1 MADRGYAYFAGCSL
15 EGTAGPYDA
24 SMRLVMKALGA
35 NLLDPPDW
43 SCCGSTPAHAV
54 DHTFAAALAARNLT
68 IVEKMGCPTLTTPC
82 PSCLSAFKKAQ
93 RRMARNKV
101 FKDEVNSLLD
111 TSYNCTVTAKSTLQV
126 IYEDIGLDEVARAT
140 TFRIPDLKVAP
151 YYGCILN
158 RPPEVAGFDDPENPV
173 SMDRLLEAVGVKVVD
188 FAFKVECCG
197 AAFGVPKKEAVTFLA
212 AKVLEMALDAGANC
226 IAVACPLCQQN
237 LDLRQAQVNAATGR
251 RFAIPILYFSQIMG
265 LAYGF
270 SPEELMIDKC
280 IVSPGPLIRGRR
292 PIEAPSHEGKENEE
306 SGAKRGR

>member
-1 MADRGYAYFAGCSL
+1 M

-24 SMRLVMKALGA
+24 SVRVVMKALGA
-35 NLLDPPDW
+35 KLTDPPDW

-82 PSCLSAFKKAQ
+82 PSCLSAFKKAH

-101 FKDEVNSLLD
+101 FAQEVNSLLD
-111 TSYNCTVTAKSTLQV
+111 APYNCTVTAKSILQV
-126 IYEDIGLDEVARAT
+126 IYEDMGLDEVARPVT
-140 TFRIPDLKVAP
+140 TEIPDLKVAP

-158 RPPEVAGFDDPENPV
+158 RPPEVAGFDDPENPI
-173 SMDRLLEAVGVKVVD
+173 SMDRVLEAVGVKVVD

-197 AAFGVPKKEAVTFLA
+197 AAFGVPKKETVTFLT

-237 LDLRQAQVNAATGR
+237 LDLRQAQVNSGR
-251 RFAIPILYFSQIMG
+251 GSTFDIPVLYFSQIMG
-265 LAYGF
+265 LAYGY
-270 SPEELMIDKC
+270 SPQELGIDKC
-280 IVSPGPLIRGRR
+280 IVRPERLIRSRA
-292 PIEAPSHEGKENEE
+292 PIAQAPEE
-306 SGAKRGR
+306 RKTAEKKAAQGE

>member
-1 MADRGYAYFAGCSL
+1 MADREYAYYAGCSL

-24 SMRLVMKALGA
+24 SVRIVMKRLGA
-35 NLLDPPDW
+35 LLIDPPDW

-54 DHTFAAALAARNLT
+54 DHAFAAALAARNLS
-68 IVEKMGCPTLTTPC
+68 IVEKMSCPTLTTPC

-101 FKDEVNSLLD
+101 FAGEVNSLLD
-111 TSYNCTVTAKSTLQV
+111 VPYNCTVTAKSTLQV
-126 IYEDIGLDEVARAT
+126 IYEDIGLDEVASAVSMEL
-140 TFRIPDLKVAP
+140 PDLKVAP

-173 SMDRLLEAVGVKVVD
+173 SMDRVLDAVGVKVVD

-197 AAFGVPKKEAVTFLA
+197 AAFGVPKKETVTFLA

-237 LDLRQAQVNAATGR
+237 LDLRQAQVNAATGST
-251 RFAIPILYFSQIMG
+251 FNIPVLYFSQIMG
-265 LAYGF
+265 LAYGYA
-270 SPEELMIDKC
+270 PEELGIDKC
-280 IVSPGPLIRGRR
+280 IVSAQALIRSRK
-292 PIEAPSHEGKENEE
+292 PIEAPPKTEE
-306 SGAKRGR
+306 APKKKAAQGE